1 MAGRL
6 EGKVAV
12 ITGGVSGI
20 GLASV
25 ELAAAEGARVVVGD
39 IQDDLGNALQDRLKG
54 QVIYQRTNI
63 MDDAAIGALVQT
75 AVDKFGRLDILFNN
89 AGAAG
94 DRSSMVDM
102 DPDGMDR
109 TLILLTRSVSSGH
122 KYAARQ
128 FIKQGSGG
136 SIVSTASAAGMQG
149 GWSYAAYTVGKHA
162 VIGVVRQAVAELGRL
177 GIRSNAI
184 CPGVIMTP
192 IMAAAFDVPLAQA
205 TDFETFLH
213 KRLDAT
219 QPSGRLGKPRDIAE
233 VFVFLAS
240 DASSYVNGAVIP
252 VDGGATA
259 VTMGSF
265 SVDVVQAANDFNA
278 GQR

>member
-1 MAGRL
+1 MSKL

-25 ELAAAEGARVVVGD
+25 ELYVAEGACVAVGD
-39 IQDDLGNALQDRLKG
+39 IQDDLGKALEARFPDK
-54 QVIYQRTNI
+54 VIYRHTDI
-63 MDDAAIGALVQT
+63 TDDAAIGALVQA
-75 AVDKFGRLDILFNN
+75 AVDRFGKLDIIFNN

-94 DRSSMVDM
+94 DRAAMVDLTAE
-102 DPDGMDR
+102 GMQK
-109 TLILLTRSVSSGH
+109 TLALLTTSVVSGH

-128 FIKQGSGG
+128 FIKQGTGG
-136 SIVSTASAAGMQG
+136 SIISTASAAGLEG
-149 GWSYAAYTVGKHA
+149 GWSSAAYTIAKHS
-162 VIGVVRQAVAELGRL
+162 VIGIVRQAVTELGRA

-192 IMAAAFDVPLAQA
+192 IMAAAFGVPAEKAEEFEVFLA
-205 TDFETFLH
+205 
-213 KRLDAT
+213 KRLADGM
-219 QPSGRLGKPRDIAE
+219 PGGRVGFPRDIAE
-233 VFVFLAS
+233 AAVFLGS
-240 DASSYVNGAVIP
+240 DSSVYVNGVALP

-265 SVDVVQAANDFNA
+265 GTDVVKAAEEFLA
-278 GQR
+278 R

>member
-1 MAGRL
+1 MTGRL

-25 ELAAAEGARVVVGD
+25 ELAVAEGARVVVGD
-39 IQDDLGNALQDRLKG
+39 IQDDLGNALQDRFKG
-54 QVIYQRTNI
+54 SVLYKSTNI
-63 MDDAAIGALVQT
+63 MDDAAIGALVDH
-75 AVDKFGRLDILFNN
+75 AVTHFGKLDVIYNN

-94 DRSSMVDM
+94 DTASMLDLTPEGA
-102 DPDGMDR
+102 DK
-109 TLILLTRSVSSGH
+109 TLVLLTRSVLSGH

-128 FIKQGSGG
+128 FIKQGTPG
-136 SIVSTASAAGMQG
+136 SIVSTASAAGLEG
-149 GWSYAAYTVGKHA
+149 GWSFAAYTVAKHA
-162 VIGVVRQAVAELGRL
+162 VIGVVHQAVAELGKL

-192 IMAAAFDVPLAQA
+192 IMAAAFGVPAKDA
-205 TDFETFLH
+205 PDFEAFLH
-213 KRLDAT
+213 KRLGPT
-219 QPSGRLGKPRDIAE
+219 QPSGRLGVPRDIAE

-240 DASSYVNGAVIP
+240 DASSYVSGAAIP
-252 VDGGATA
+252 VDGGCTS

-265 SVDVVQAANDFNA
+265 TPDVIKAASDFNE